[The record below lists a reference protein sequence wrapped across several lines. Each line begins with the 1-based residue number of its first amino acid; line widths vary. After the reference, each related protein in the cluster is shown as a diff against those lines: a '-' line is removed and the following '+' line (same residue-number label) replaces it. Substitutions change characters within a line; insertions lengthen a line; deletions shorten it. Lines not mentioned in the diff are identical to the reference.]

1 MKDPGSATPRLVIDT
16 NIFVSG
22 LISGTG
28 SPARVLRAI
37 RNKKA
42 THLVSDPIV
51 EEYLR
56 VLEYPRIRKFKKV
69 TDAFVADIAAYLLY
83 HTERVELISTIRL
96 SADPDD
102 DVFLETAVDGNA
114 TLLVSGDKVDLLS
127 LRLVQ
132 GVPIVSATEAVARL
146 GL

>member
-1 MKDPGSATPRLVIDT
+1 MKDPGSTTPRLVIDT

-69 TDAFVADIAAYLLY
+69 TDAFVADIAAYLLH

-102 DVFLETAVDGNA
+102 DVFLETAVDGNVS
-114 TLLVSGDKVDLLS
+114 LLVSGDKVDLLS